1 MRYPIQVFMFPIR
14 LSFNC
19 SSNVKR
25 GEESSKR
32 SHFPFP
38 GDKTLSPLLPL
49 WDWPSGTQ
57 LLDCGWFVARFSV
70 FLGWFHVLGIH
81 GLGLFCI
88 FSKPRADKTVSLFLA
103 WLGLACLDLA

>member
-81 GLGLFCI
+81 GLGLFLHI
-88 FSKPRADKTVSLFLA
+88 FEAARRQTRLTFLGLA
-103 WLGLACLDLA
+103 WLGLS